1 VHIEA
6 DVVQRIV
13 GRSLDQGIK
22 LFLAGDVMT
31 GRGIDQ
37 VLPHP
42 GDPELRELY
51 VASARGYVALAES
64 ASGAI
69 DAPLRFAEVWGDGL
83 RVLAER
89 APDARIV
96 NLETS
101 ITAGRE
107 FWPGKAVHYRM
118 HPANVA
124 CLRAAELD
132 VCALANNH
140 VLDFGA
146 RGLVDTVLAL
156 REAGIDTAGAGRSL
170 AEARRPAVVML
181 GRDHRVLVVAVGS
194 ETSGCPPGWAAESS
208 RPGIELLPDLSTPT
222 AEALAARV
230 GRHRRA
236 GDLAVVSIHWGS
248 NWGYE
253 VAPEMVRFARALVDG
268 GIDVVHG
275 HSSHHIRPIEVYRG
289 KLILYGAGDLITDY
303 EGIEATGPYRGDLG
317 AMFFPE
323 LSAHDGTL
331 RRLCIV
337 PTTMKRLRLRLAA
350 PDDVAWLR
358 ATLSRIS
365 RPFESQFEQT
375 SAQEIVLRGT
385 GG

>member
-1 VHIEA
+1 VLRRTEA
-6 DVVQRIV
+6 RASDREVR
-13 GRSLDQGIK
+13 

-37 VLPHP
+37 VLQHP
-42 GDPELRELY
+42 GDPELREAY
-51 VASARGYVALAES
+51 ADSARGYVALAE
-64 ASGAI
+64 AKSGAI
-69 DAPLRFAEVWGDGL
+69 DGPVSPAGLWGDGL
-83 RVLAER
+83 RVLEEH

-101 ITAGRE
+101 ITAGGE
-107 FWPGKAVHYRM
+107 FWPGKPVHYRM
-118 HPANVA
+118 HPANA
-124 CLRAAELD
+124 TCLRAAAID
-132 VCALANNH
+132 VCTLANNH

-146 RGLVDTVLAL
+146 RGLVDTIVTLM
-156 REAGIDTAGAGRSL
+156 EAGIDTVGAGRNL
-170 AEARRPAVVML
+170 AEARRPAIVML

-194 ETSGCPPGWAAESS
+194 VTSGCPSAWAAGPSQ
-208 RPGIELLPDLSTPT
+208 PGIELLPDL
-222 AEALAARV
+222 AEATAQELAARV
-230 GRHRRA
+230 ARHRRP
-236 GDLAVVSIHWGS
+236 GDVAVVSIHWGS

-253 VAPEMVRFARALVDG
+253 VAPEMVRFARALIDG

-303 EGIEATGPYRGDLG
+303 EGIEASGPYRGELG
-317 AMFFPE
+317 AMYFPV
-323 LSAHDGTL
+323 LSARDGTL
-331 RRLCIV
+331 RRLHLV
-337 PTTMKRLRLRLAA
+337 PMTMKRLRLRRAA

-365 RPFESQFEQT
+365 RPFESRFEQP
-375 SAQEIVLRGT
+375 SAGELVLRGA